1 VSSFDASRLLDP
13 RLTFSKDVPSHSGTN
28 AWNGLNLYGPFDN
41 SRVDLPAKSLLF
53 VFPSELKHL
62 AHKLA
67 AGLKGHKKFRGF
79 QQMFRVPFDGSK
91 MDFLTFK
98 ADLSSGAAAA
108 ASYREEIVRW
118 GEASRAR
125 DPLAAIVL
133 VPKSDRWE
141 TERPYYIAKAAFA
154 RLGIPTQMVTS
165 DLVENDEQ
173 FSWSVGNIALALF
186 AKLGGVPWLIEVPD
200 GDDDLIIGVG
210 RADIPRGDGV
220 ERLFGYAMSFASNGY
235 YEQVWAFKPAVT
247 EDEYEQRLREAVA
260 KSLEESYEKMD
271 QAPRR
276 LVLHLGSKTGARE
289 IRAIEAA
296 MKDTGKQAS
305 TAFLRLDDSSIY
317 DLADG
322 LAETMAPPKGLA
334 VRLGERRLLLQAEGA
349 TALGPPD
356 GPILVE
362 LNKKST
368 VGPEALDELAA
379 QAFRLSHASWRGF
392 NARSKPVTLAYG
404 EFLAQLAGF
413 LEDVDLWDGQ
423 LLHNELRNRP
433 WFL

>member
-1 VSSFDASRLLDP
+1 MSAFDALRLPEP

-41 SRVDLPAKSLLF
+41 SRVDLPAQSILF
-53 VFPSELKHL
+53 VFPKELQHL

-67 AGLKGHKKFRGF
+67 AGLKGHKRFRGF
-79 QQMFRVPFDGSK
+79 QQMFRVPFDGTK
-91 MDFLTFK
+91 MDYLSFN
-98 ADLSSGAAAA
+98 ADLSSGVAAA

-118 GEASRAR
+118 GETSRPT
-125 DPLAAIVL
+125 DPLAAVVL

-141 TERPYYIAKAAFA
+141 TERPYYVAKAAFA

-165 DLVENDEQ
+165 DLIGDDAQ

-186 AKLGGVPWLIEVPD
+186 AKLGGVPWLIEVPE

-210 RADIPRGDGV
+210 RTDIPREGGV
-220 ERLFGYAMSFASNGY
+220 EHLFGYALSFASNGY
-235 YEQVWAFKPAVT
+235 YEQAWAFKPAVT
-247 EDEYEQRLREAVA
+247 EDEYERRLREAVA
-260 KSLEESYEKMD
+260 KSLEESYAKMD

-276 LVLHLGSKTGARE
+276 LVLHLGSKTGRRE
-289 IRAIEAA
+289 IRAIEGA
-296 MKDTGKQAS
+296 MKDTGKEAP
-305 TAFLRLDDSSIY
+305 TAFLRLDDSNIF
-317 DLADG
+317 DLTDG
-322 LAETMAPPKGLA
+322 LTDTMAPPKGLA
-334 VRLGERRLLLQAEGA
+334 VRLGPRRMLLQAEGA

-362 LNKKST
+362 LNEKST
-368 VGPEALDELAA
+368 VEPEALDELAA

-404 EFLAQLAGF
+404 EFLARLAGY
-413 LEDVDLWDGQ
+413 LEDVDLWDGK
-423 LLHNELRNRP
+423 LLTSDLRNRP